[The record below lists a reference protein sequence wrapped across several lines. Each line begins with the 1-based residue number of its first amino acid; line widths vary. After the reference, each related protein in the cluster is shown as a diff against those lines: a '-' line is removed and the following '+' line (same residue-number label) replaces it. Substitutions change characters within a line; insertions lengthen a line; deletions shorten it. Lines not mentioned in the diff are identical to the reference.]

1 MRILNKKVLH
11 NYYILERHEAGAALL
26 GSEVKALR
34 TGRADLGNSYV
45 KVINNELYLVNAN
58 IPKLVSTSQKN
69 YEPTRSRKLLLH
81 QAQIKSLIGKIS
93 RSGITLVPLSIY
105 TKNNRFKVEVAVAKS
120 KKQFDKRKALKE
132 KDHQRRIQQE
142 LRGKE

>member
-1 MRILNKKVLH
+1 MLH
-11 NYYILERHEAGAALL
+11 NYHILEHMEAGVALL

-34 TGRADLGNSYV
+34 AGRADLGNSYV
-45 KVINNELYLVNAN
+45 KVIDNELYLVNAN

-120 KKQFDKRKALKE
+120 KKQFDKRKVLKE
-132 KDHQRRIQQE
+132 KDHQRRVQQE